1 MSTHSDAASDSD
13 CYAAGNLFY
22 DIPDVDST
30 LDGDEIAGLTRQRRT
45 RVMFTRFQ
53 LKQLERLYAVDQY
66 PKLETRRRV
75 GDQMG
80 ITERR
85 IQVWFQNRRA
95 KAKRDGTL
103 TTPPQYAK
111 FNGHAMRYGR
121 RNSDWAAIA
130 SAAAAAVA
138 VEQVQLPR
146 DVSSTSILQSPQL
159 PSQPSETSALE
170 RPIQD
175 LRHFVGAQCLHLRQM
190 GAKLQADIRNL

>member
-13 CYAAGNLFY
+13 CYAAGNQFY

-30 LDGDEIAGLTRQRRT
+30 LDGDEIAE
-45 RVMFTRFQ
+45 
-53 LKQLERLYAVDQY
+53 QLERLYAVDQY
-66 PKLETRRRV
+66 PNPETRRRV

-80 ITERR
+80 TTERR

-95 KAKRDGTL
+95 KAKRDGTR

-111 FNGHAMRYGR
+111 FYGHAMRYGR
-121 RNSDWAAIA
+121 RNSEWAAIA
-130 SAAAAAVA
+130 SAAAVA
-138 VEQVQLPR
+138 VGQVQIPR
-146 DVSSTSILQSPQL
+146 DVSSTSILQSSQL
-159 PSQPSETSALE
+159 PTSQPSETSALE

-190 GAKLQADIRNL
+190 GATLQADIRNL

>member
-1 MSTHSDAASDSD
+1 MRKRERTRNVRGSGRRRGSAIARTLHRSIHADSPKHHAFFYEASKNRSSPSYLARAYKYHNLFRTSSIFLLFSD

-85 IQVWFQNRRA
+85 IQVKIESMSKEEGREHAHVFPALN
-95 KAKRDGTL
+95 L
-103 TTPPQYAK
+103 FLFPPSLSFA
-111 FNGHAMRYGR
+111 
-121 RNSDWAAIA
+121 
-130 SAAAAAVA
+130 
-138 VEQVQLPR
+138 
-146 DVSSTSILQSPQL
+146 
-159 PSQPSETSALE
+159 
-170 RPIQD
+170 
-175 LRHFVGAQCLHLRQM
+175 
-190 GAKLQADIRNL
+190 